1 MDEQVKGVHMDT
13 TTILIIALVVVVI
26 VVAIIAWFAMQKKRT
41 GELREKFGPEYDR
54 AVNQYGGQRS
64 AESMLEE
71 RQKRVEALNIRPLS
85 PEERGRFAE
94 AWRSVQAR
102 FVDDP
107 TGAITDADR
116 LVNQVMQARGYPVGN
131 FEQRAADISVDHP
144 TVVTNYRAA
153 LAIAQANERGQ
164 ATTEDLRKAMVHY
177 RALFDDLLETPQA
190 QQVAGS
196 QANTGR

>member
-1 MDEQVKGVHMDT
+1 MDT

-26 VVAIIAWFAMQKKRT
+26 VVAIIIWQATQKKRT
-41 GELREKFGPEYDR
+41 GQLREQFGPEYDR
-54 AVNQYGGQRS
+54 AVSQYGDQRS
-64 AESMLEE
+64 AESRLEE
-71 RQKRVEALNIRPLS
+71 RQKRVEALNIRPIT

-94 AWRSVQAR
+94 TWRSVQAR

-107 TGAITDADR
+107 TGAVTDADR
-116 LVNQVMQARGYPVGN
+116 LVNQVMQARGYPVGD

-177 RALFDDLLETPQA
+177 RALFDDLLETPQP

-196 QANTGR
+196 QANAGR